1 MSERKLATIERITG
15 MKTIPHADRICAYKI
30 RDWWVVDQINKYNIN
45 DLVVFFEIDS
55 WIKHEL
61 APFLSKPNE
70 TKTYQGIVG
79 NRLRTVKLKK
89 QISQGLILPISILP
103 KTVDMNQGVDVTDIL
118 GIVKWE
124 LPVNAQLAGNA
135 RGNFP
140 SFCRK
145 TDQERIENLADE
157 LFSEYK
163 NSKWEVTLKLDGSS
177 CSTYYYNGQVG
188 VCSRNLDLKL
198 DESNVD
204 NSFVKTSTDLGLL
217 DALTKLSRNIQVSA
231 ELMGPGIQGN
241 REKLSSY
248 MLYVFDI
255 FDIDTQQYLSVTERS
270 QVFDQL
276 VSFGFKGHHIP
287 IIATDITLEQL
298 NIIDVDSSKVYVDR
312 PSINN
317 NIAEGCVFKTMD
329 GQYSFKS
336 INNKY
341 LLKYD
346 DDD

>member
-145 TDQERIENLADE
+145 TDQSRCISGDAKILTEQGYFTIKDIVDG
-157 LFSEYK
+157 K
-163 NSKWEVTLKLDGSS
+163 MTLK
-177 CSTYYYNGQVG
+177 VA
-188 VCSRNLDLKL
+188 
-198 DESNVD
+198 
-204 NSFVKTSTDLGLL
+204 SFNDV
-217 DALTKLSRNIQVSA
+217 SRNI
-231 ELMGPGIQGN
+231 EF
-241 REKLSSY
+241 KK
-248 MLYVFDI
+248 
-255 FDIDTQQYLSVTERS
+255 VTEWSKMTRTKKWFKITTES
-270 QVFDQL
+270 GKVIVCTENHKIWCDDISAYREAKNISVGQVF
-276 VSFGFKGHHIP
+276 VI
-287 IIATDITLEQL
+287 
-298 NIIDVDSSKVYVDR
+298 
-312 PSINN
+312 
-317 NIAEGCVFKTMD
+317 KTE
-329 GQYSFKS
+329 
-336 INNKY
+336 
-341 LLKYD
+341 
-346 DDD
+346 